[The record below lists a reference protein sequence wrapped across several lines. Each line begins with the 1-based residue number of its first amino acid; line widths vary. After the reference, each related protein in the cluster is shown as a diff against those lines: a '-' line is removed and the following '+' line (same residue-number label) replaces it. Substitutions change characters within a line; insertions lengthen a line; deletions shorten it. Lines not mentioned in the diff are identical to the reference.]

1 MPLVVPPAKLFRM
14 RDFHKLKVWEKA
26 HSVTLEVYE
35 ATRGF
40 PREELYG
47 LTSQMR
53 RAAASVC
60 ANIAEGC
67 GRRGSH
73 EFARFLDIALGSASE
88 LEYHLL
94 LSADLKLLNRDTR
107 ARLNSAVVQVKRM
120 IGSLLRKLRA
130 EG

>member
-1 MPLVVPPAKLFRM
+1 LN
-14 RDFHKLKVWEKA
+14 VWHKA
-26 HSVTLEVYE
+26 HAVTLEVYQ

-40 PREELYG
+40 PKEELYG

-60 ANIAEGC
+60 ANVAEGC
-67 GRRGSH
+67 GRRGGI

-94 LSADLKLLNRDTR
+94 LSVDLKFIDPETHTQ
-107 ARLNSAVVQVKRM
+107 LNSEVVQVKRM
-120 IGSLLRKLRA
+120 IAGLLRKLRA
-130 EG
+130 DS